1 VNGDMIGGYRI
12 LQPLSR
18 GGRGGRPFAGV
29 VPEAIEE
36 AFAVEHV
43 ATRRRFVLL
52 LDPDPPSADELRAFA
67 VAREVDHETLLRP
80 RDLFEHEGRTAK
92 VLEPFEG
99 RALADLLSGRNEP
112 LSLPAAVHY
121 ATPIFRALDVLHA
134 RGFVHGSVEPS
145 HIFIG
150 PGESARLEWDPL
162 GPMTRSLAFMSPQRL
177 IGERVDGRADV
188 WSMGVV
194 LYFATTGREPFFSP
208 EPREIVLKIA
218 RSDAAPP
225 ERWRRGYPPEL
236 SRLVLDCLRRDP
248 GERPSAAA
256 AARALEDLPR

>member
-1 VNGDMIGGYRI
+1 VNGDRIGGYRI

-18 GGRGGRPFAGV
+18 GA
-29 VPEAIEE
+29 ED

-43 ATRRRFVLL
+43 ATRQRFVLRL
-52 LDPDPPSADELRAFA
+52 EPDPPSADELRAFA

-99 RALADLLSGRNEP
+99 RALADLLSGRKEP

-121 ATPIFRALDVLHA
+121 AIPIFRALDVLHA
-134 RGFVHGSVEPS
+134 RGHVHGSVEPS

-150 PGESARLEWDPL
+150 PGERARLEWDPL
-162 GPMTRSLAFMSPQRL
+162 GPMTRSLTFMAPERL

-194 LYFATTGREPFFSP
+194 LYFATTGREPFFAP
-208 EPREIVLKIA
+208 DPREIVLKIA
-218 RSDAAPP
+218 RSDTAPP

-248 GERPSAAA
+248 DERPSAAG
-256 AARALEDLPR
+256 AARVLEALA